1 MGILFWGLGLFTIAF
16 IIHVV
21 LWRVRLPKRQVKVIL
36 QVFIIVFSVGIFVL
50 WKFHL
55 SFPFLGTT
63 QPVNVPEYL
72 QVSLLFFS
80 LTAAYMIT
88 YTALEADSPSLV
100 IVSTIIDAGPEGLE
114 KKCFDELVDDDV
126 LIKPRVYDLDRDK
139 MIYMDKGRYRL
150 TSKGLVMARIFVV
163 YRKLM
168 NIKKKGG

>member
-1 MGILFWGLGLFTIAF
+1 M
-16 IIHVV
+16 
-21 LWRVRLPKRQVKVIL
+21 

-55 SFPFLGTT
+55 SFPFLGISP
-63 QPVNVPEYL
+63 PVNVPEYL

-126 LIKPRVYDLDRDK
+126 LIKPRVHDLGRDK
-139 MIYMDKGRYRL
+139 MMCLEQDRYRL
-150 TSKGLVMARIFVV
+150 TPKGLLMARIFIVH
-163 YRKLM
+163 RQLM
-168 NIKKKGG
+168 NIIRKGG